1 MKVKILKEEGFDI
14 ALRGMA
20 YSYKD
25 RAVDPETWW
34 PNQRERA
41 VARSVKLAPMS
52 GGHNKF
58 IRQIGLWI
66 DIEAPR
72 CWWSEF
78 DTYKVGTVAQSESTM
93 HTLSK
98 RAPLLK
104 DFEEGTSLIAID
116 AFSRVWCEAKGD
128 VTTLKLALPEGYL
141 QRRIVTMNYENL
153 RNIIAQRTG
162 HRLKLWQVFIDQVL
176 EQVEHPEFLK
186 GLNHAD

>member
-25 RAVDPETWW
+25 RALHPDLWW
-34 PNQRERA
+34 EAQRGRA
-41 VARSVKLAPMS
+41 VARAVKLAPMS

-98 RAPLLK
+98 RAPTEE
-104 DFEEGTSLIAID
+104 DFEEGMPLLMFE
-116 AFSRVWCEAKGD
+116 AFQATWREAKGD
-128 VTTLKLALPEGYL
+128 VTALKLALPEGYL

-186 GLNHAD
+186 GIVP

>member
-72 CWWSEF
+72 CCGPS
-78 DTYKVGTVAQSESTM
+78 STP
-93 HTLSK
+93 TRWVRWRRV
-98 RAPLLK
+98 RARC
-104 DFEEGTSLIAID
+104 T
-116 AFSRVWCEAKGD
+116 R
-128 VTTLKLALPEGYL
+128 
-141 QRRIVTMNYENL
+141 
-153 RNIIAQRTG
+153 
-162 HRLKLWQVFIDQVL
+162 
-176 EQVEHPEFLK
+176 
-186 GLNHAD
+186 